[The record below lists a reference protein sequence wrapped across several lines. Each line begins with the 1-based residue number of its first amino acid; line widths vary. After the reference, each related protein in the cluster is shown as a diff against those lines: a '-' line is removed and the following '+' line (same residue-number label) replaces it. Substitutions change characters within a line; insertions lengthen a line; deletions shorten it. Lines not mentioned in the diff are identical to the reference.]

1 MSIYNG
7 IILKKNIY
15 NGQKVKKW
23 NHNGVRVFTAGSTVT
38 YYVDSGVSYIEEVD
52 SEASCLSPKTF
63 TPTKSGWTF
72 VGWRED
78 TTASSSVLSSK
89 VMGDSPIVLYAVFKK
104 AVTVTYYNNST
115 TASSTS
121 GCRYY
126 NNGNVVNPSFTLT
139 QASKSHWI
147 AVGWSTSNI
156 GNGDITYK
164 TYNNSATFT
173 RSTNVTLYGRYNQ
186 VIKVTYYNDSTSPY
200 TTMGTRCYN
209 SSGNVFDPPFALTQ
223 ASKSGWT
230 AVGWSTSTAGNGDI
244 IYNNGT
250 EFTRNSNV
258 TLYGRYNQT
267 ITVTYYNGST
277 SASTTSGTRC
287 YNSSGNVVNPSFTLT
302 QVALSGWTARG
313 WSTGTAG
320 NSNIYVNNANSF
332 TRDSNITL
340 YGMYMQSITVAY
352 YNGSANLNTTSGTR
366 YYNSNGN
373 IVNPSFTLT
382 QAAISGWAARGWST
396 STAGNG
402 GISYNNG
409 VTFTRDSSITL
420 YGMYYQT
427 ISLSYNGNSAT
438 SGGVSTQSDNRY
450 YNSGSGNVVNPSFSI
465 AANGFAR
472 TNYSFIAWALGST
485 GGAQYGAGAIIT
497 LDTSNTLFAVWSKNA
512 AVLLNT
518 GDNMSN
524 PVYLWSIPMDLEGAQ
539 TAPGCYPAASTSID
553 CTDYNYCKVRVY
565 AQDCGAEPSGNSQ
578 NNYNIYLGFTTTY
591 SGATHI
597 AHKTAGSSVGTYG
610 EGTAYDKWADIVI
623 NVSALSGAQRLHCIG
638 HKDCPGGSGYF
649 NVWISKITMYN

>member
-1 MSIYNG
+1 MLTYNG
-7 IILKKNIY
+7 TTIKHMNY

-38 YYVDSGVSYIEEVD
+38 YYVDSGTSYTEEVD

-78 TTASSSVLSSK
+78 KTASSSVLSSK

-121 GCRYY
+121 GYRYY
-126 NNGNVVNPSFTLT
+126 NNGNIVNPSFT
-139 QASKSHWI
+139 
-147 AVGWSTSNI
+147 
-156 GNGDITYK
+156 
-164 TYNNSATFT
+164 
-173 RSTNVTLYGRYNQ
+173 
-186 VIKVTYYNDSTSPY
+186 
-200 TTMGTRCYN
+200 
-209 SSGNVFDPPFALTQ
+209 LTQ

-230 AVGWSTSTAGNGDI
+230 AVGWSTSNTGNGGI
-244 IYNNGT
+244 TYNNGAA
-250 EFTRNSNV
+250 FARDSNV

-287 YNSSGNVVNPSFTLT
+287 YNSNGNVVNPSFTLT
-302 QVALSGWTARG
+302 QAALSGWT
-313 WSTGTAG
+313 
-320 NSNIYVNNANSF
+320 
-332 TRDSNITL
+332 
-340 YGMYMQSITVAY
+340 
-352 YNGSANLNTTSGTR
+352 
-366 YYNSNGN
+366 
-373 IVNPSFTLT
+373 
-382 QAAISGWAARGWST
+382 ARGWST

-409 VTFTRDSSITL
+409 ATFTRDSSITL
-420 YGMYYQT
+420 YAMYYQT
-427 ISLSYNGNSAT
+427 ITLSYNGNSAT
-438 SGGVSTQSDNRY
+438 SGGVSAQSNNRY

-485 GGAQYGAGAIIT
+485 GGARYGAGATIT
-497 LDTSNTLFAVWSKNA
+497 LDASNTLFAVWSKNE

-524 PVYLWSIPMDLEGAQ
+524 TVYRWYMPMDLEGAETDTGRAQ
-539 TAPGCYPAASTSID
+539 TAPGCYPTASTSID

-565 AQDCGAEPSGNSQ
+565 AQDCGAEPGGYTQ
-578 NNYNIYLGFTTTY
+578 NNYDIYLGFTTTY
-591 SGATHI
+591 SGAAWI
-597 AHKTAGSSVGTYG
+597 ARKTAGSSIGTYG

-638 HKDCPGGSGYF
+638 HRDCPGGSGYF
-649 NVWISKITMYN
+649 NVWLSKITMYN

>member
-1 MSIYNG
+1 MLTYNG
-7 IILKKNIY
+7 TTIKHMTY

-38 YYVDSGVSYIEEVD
+38 YYVDSGTSYTEEVD

-78 TTASSSVLSSK
+78 KTASSSVLSSK

-121 GCRYY
+121 GYRYY

-139 QASKSHWI
+139 QASKSGWS
-147 AVGWSTSNI
+147 AVGWSTSN
-156 GNGDITYK
+156 
-164 TYNNSATFT
+164 
-173 RSTNVTLYGRYNQ
+173 
-186 VIKVTYYNDSTSPY
+186 
-200 TTMGTRCYN
+200 
-209 SSGNVFDPPFALTQ
+209 
-223 ASKSGWT
+223 
-230 AVGWSTSTAGNGDI
+230 AGNGGI
-244 IYNNGT
+244 TYNNGT
-250 EFTRNSNV
+250 AFARDSNV

-302 QVALSGWTARG
+302 QASKSGWTARG

-352 YNGSANLNTTSGTR
+352 YNGSTNLSTTSGTR

-373 IVNPSFTLT
+373 VVNPSFALS
-382 QAAISGWAARGWST
+382 QAALSGWTARGWST

-409 VTFTRDSSITL
+409 ATFTRDSSITL
-420 YGMYYQT
+420 YGMYFQT
-427 ISLSYNGNSAT
+427 ITLSYNGNGAT
-438 SGGVSTQSDNRY
+438 SGGVSAQYGDRY
-450 YNSGSGNVVNPSFSI
+450 YNSGSGGVVNPSFSI
-465 AANGFAR
+465 AGNGFAR
-472 TNYSFIAWALGST
+472 TNYSFIAWAFGSV
-485 GGAQYGAGAIIT
+485 GGARYGAGTVIT
-497 LDTSNTLFAVWSKNA
+497 VDVSNTLFAIWSKNA
-512 AVLLNT
+512 AVLFNT

-524 PVYLWSIPMDLEGAQ
+524 PVYRWYIPMDLEGAQ
-539 TAPGCYPAASTSID
+539 TATGRAQTDIGRYPTASTSID

-565 AQDCGAEPSGNSQ
+565 AQDEGAEPGGNSQ
-578 NNYNIYLGFTTTY
+578 NNYDIYLGFTTAY

-597 AHKTAGSSVGTYG
+597 ARKTAGSSIGTYG
-610 EGTAYDKWADIVI
+610 EGTAYNKWADIVI
-623 NVSALSGAQRLHCIG
+623 NVSALSGAQRLHCIA
-638 HKDCPGGSGYF
+638 HRDCPGGSGSF

>member
-1 MSIYNG
+1 MLTYNG
-7 IILKKNIY
+7 TTIKHMTY

-38 YYVDSGVSYIEEVD
+38 YYVDSGTSYTEEVD

-121 GCRYY
+121 GYRYY
-126 NNGNVVNPSFTLT
+126 NNGNIVNPSFTLT
-139 QASKSHWI
+139 QASKSGWS
-147 AVGWSTSNI
+147 AVGWSTSN
-156 GNGDITYK
+156 
-164 TYNNSATFT
+164 
-173 RSTNVTLYGRYNQ
+173 
-186 VIKVTYYNDSTSPY
+186 
-200 TTMGTRCYN
+200 
-209 SSGNVFDPPFALTQ
+209 
-223 ASKSGWT
+223 
-230 AVGWSTSTAGNGDI
+230 AGNGGI
-244 IYNNGT
+244 TYNNGT
-250 EFTRNSNV
+250 AFARDSNV

-287 YNSSGNVVNPSFTLT
+287 YNSSGNIVNPSFTLT
-302 QVALSGWTARG
+302 QASKSGWTAVG

-352 YNGSANLNTTSGTR
+352 YNGSTNLSTTSGTR

-373 IVNPSFTLT
+373 VVNPSFTLT
-382 QAAISGWAARGWST
+382 QVALSGWTARGWST

-409 VTFTRDSSITL
+409 ATFTRDSSITL
-420 YGMYYQT
+420 YAMYYQT
-427 ISLSYNGNSAT
+427 ITLSYNGNSAT
-438 SGGVSTQSDNRY
+438 SGGVSAQSGNRY

-485 GGAQYGAGAIIT
+485 GGARYGAGSIIT

-512 AVLLNT
+512 AVLFNT

-524 PVYLWSIPMDLEGAQ
+524 TMYRWYMPMDLEGAETDTGRAQ
-539 TAPGCYPAASTSID
+539 TAPGAYPTASTSID

-565 AQDCGAEPSGNSQ
+565 AQDAGAEPGGYTQ
-578 NNYNIYLGFTTTY
+578 NNYDVYLGFTTTY

-597 AHKTAGSSVGTYG
+597 ARKTAGSSIGTYG
-610 EGTAYDKWADIVI
+610 EGTAYNKWADIVI

-638 HKDCPGGSGYF
+638 HRDCPGGSGSF
-649 NVWISKITMYN
+649 DVWISKITMYN

>member
-1 MSIYNG
+1 MLTYNG
-7 IILKKNIY
+7 TTIKHMTY

-38 YYVDSGVSYIEEVD
+38 YYVDSGTSYTEEVD

-63 TPTKSGWTF
+63 TPKKSGWTF

-78 TTASSSVLSSK
+78 TAASSSVLSSK

-121 GCRYY
+121 GYRYY
-126 NNGNVVNPSFTLT
+126 NNGNIVNPSFTLT
-139 QASKSHWI
+139 QASKSGWS
-147 AVGWSTSNI
+147 AVGWSTSNT
-156 GNGDITYK
+156 GNGGI
-164 TYNNSATFT
+164 TYNNGAAFT
-173 RSTNVTLYGRYNQ
+173 R
-186 VIKVTYYNDSTSPY
+186 DSS
-200 TTMGTRCYN
+200 
-209 SSGNVFDPPFALTQ
+209 L
-223 ASKSGWT
+223 
-230 AVGWSTSTAGNGDI
+230 
-244 IYNNGT
+244 
-250 EFTRNSNV
+250 

-287 YNSSGNVVNPSFTLT
+287 YNSSGNIVNPSFTLT
-302 QVALSGWTARG
+302 QASKSGWTARG

-352 YNGSANLNTTSGTR
+352 YNGSTNLSTTSGTR

-373 IVNPSFTLT
+373 VVNPSFTLT

-409 VTFTRDSSITL
+409 ATFTRDSSITL
-420 YGMYYQT
+420 YAMYYQT
-427 ISLSYNGNSAT
+427 ITLSYNGNSAT
-438 SGGVSTQSDNRY
+438 SGGVSAQSDNRY

-472 TNYSFIAWALGST
+472 TNYSFVAWALGST
-485 GGAQYGAGAIIT
+485 GGARYGAGSIIT
-497 LDTSNTLFAVWSKNA
+497 LDASNTLFAVWSKNA
-512 AVLLNT
+512 AVLFNT
-518 GDNMSN
+518 GDDMSN
-524 PVYLWSIPMDLEGAQ
+524 PRYLWSIPMDLEGAQ

-597 AHKTAGSSVGTYG
+597 VHKTAGSSTGTYG

-649 NVWISKITMYN
+649 NVWLSKITMYN